1 MVKPKFECCLFKVQ
15 TEIQA
20 QKCYVFVNVI
30 YIGCKGWNT
39 LPDRSPGF
47 TYIATNCFVFTSW
60 NIILSLQQATQIQT
74 DLVLF
79 DLSQQENSIT
89 GTKIFQKYFPVHTKW
104 YVAAICCCSEGV
116 VGYQN
121 VLQQHVI
128 YCVPAHPGFDS
139 KPPQNK

>member
-1 MVKPKFECCLFKVQ
+1 MVKPKFECCLFRVQ

-20 QKCYVFVNVI
+20 QKCYVFVYVI

-47 TYIATNCFVFTSW
+47 TYIATNCFVFTGW

-79 DLSQQENSIT
+79 DYRNKKIQSQGQRFFNN
-89 GTKIFQKYFPVHTKW
+89 IFQYTLSDMLLRF
-104 YVAAICCCSEGV
+104 VAVQKE
-116 VGYQN
+116 
-121 VLQQHVI
+121 
-128 YCVPAHPGFDS
+128 
-139 KPPQNK
+139 